1 MNISVK
7 IQYTKE
13 IISDVNS
20 VTHLHAIPQLRGKIK
35 KGILFR
41 AVRLIPFEFQIRTEH
56 LAWYSALV
64 VSYRHQDE
72 ENRNQIG
79 VRLGS
84 QKKIVRL
91 RKSLRWRTIFRGGGG
106 NENRFCGE
114 VKGHVAL
121 PLNSVFPF
129 NPNCFF
135 LLGER

>member
-7 IQYTKE
+7 HQYTKE

-20 VTHLHAIPQLRGKIK
+20 VTHLHATPQLRGKIK

-41 AVRLIPFEFQIRTEH
+41 AVRLIPFEFQIRTEY
-56 LAWYSALV
+56 LAWYSALVVSV

-91 RKSLRWRTIFRGGGG
+91 RKSLRWRTIFRG
-106 NENRFCGE
+106 
-114 VKGHVAL
+114 
-121 PLNSVFPF
+121 SVEEMKTGFV
-129 NPNCFF
+129 
-135 LLGER
+135 ER